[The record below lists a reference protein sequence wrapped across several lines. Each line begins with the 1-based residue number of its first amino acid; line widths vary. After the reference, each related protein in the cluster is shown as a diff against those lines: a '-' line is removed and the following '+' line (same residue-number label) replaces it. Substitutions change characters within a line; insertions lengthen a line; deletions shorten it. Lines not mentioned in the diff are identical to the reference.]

1 MSKVFNSLEEIQKYY
16 NKEINTYIFK
26 ENNQFIDL
34 VVFNF
39 DLNINANIRAFDIK
53 AHNISAWDITA
64 YDINVRDISAW
75 DINANDI
82 SAFDIKARDIS
93 AYDISAFDINAN
105 NINAH
110 DINADSIRYYAVC
123 FAYNNIKCKYI
134 KSRRVNAKHFVLDGV
149 LEVEE

>member
-82 SAFDIKARDIS
+82 SAFDI
-93 AYDISAFDINAN
+93 NAN